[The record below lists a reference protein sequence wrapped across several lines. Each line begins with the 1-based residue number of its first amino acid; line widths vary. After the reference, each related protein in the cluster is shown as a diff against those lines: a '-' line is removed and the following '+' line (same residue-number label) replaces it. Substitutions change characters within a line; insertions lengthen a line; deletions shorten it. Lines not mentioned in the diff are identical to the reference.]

1 MIQPSYL
8 SPGRPP
14 RATESASNKR
24 PCLAQVWECGDLVG
38 DEVMGSVTRARSPIR
53 LTATEF
59 NILAV
64 LVRQSDRVVYKEQLF
79 GQVWKYGADRHLL
92 EVHMISLR
100 HKLKVHG
107 SRMIH
112 TVQGLRLRPATL
124 RTTVV
129 RVD

>member
-1 MIQPSYL
+1 
-8 SPGRPP
+8 
-14 RATESASNKR
+14 
-24 PCLAQVWECGDLVG
+24 
-38 DEVMGSVTRARSPIR
+38 MGSVTRARSPIR